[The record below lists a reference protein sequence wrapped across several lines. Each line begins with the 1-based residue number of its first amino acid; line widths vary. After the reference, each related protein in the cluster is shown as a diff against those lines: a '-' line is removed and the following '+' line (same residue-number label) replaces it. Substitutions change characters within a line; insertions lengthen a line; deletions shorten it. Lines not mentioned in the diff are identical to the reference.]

1 MRKELLEVKMRLAD
15 AHIKASM
22 KPFKRYSEIQR
33 WKALYKKVQSRYPF
47 LVLEGSSCTG
57 KTFYA
62 KWMDGDPK
70 YCFECNCACCLDP
83 DLRAFDPF
91 VHETILFDEG
101 TPLMV
106 IRQKK
111 RFQASPWLVSMAIA
125 WPIVMLTPYSCR
137 ISKWWFF
144 AIIGRLVLCTWAS
157 KIVIGST
164 PIRSTWMCATRECTS
179 FMKSRHQ
186 FN

>member
-1 MRKELLEVKMRLAD
+1 MRLID
-15 AHIKASM
+15 SQLKATI
-22 KPFKRYSEIQR
+22 KPFKRYPEIQR
-33 WKALYKKVQSRYPF
+33 WKALFKKVQSRYPF

-57 KTFYA
+57 KTFFA

-101 TPLMV
+101 TPQMV

-111 RFQASPWLVSMAIA
+111 LFQAPPGLVSMGNSVTNCHAYTVFVSQKKMVVCSNNWSA
-125 WPIVMLTPYSCR
+125 LLKEMSVED
-137 ISKWWFF
+137 
-144 AIIGRLVLCTWAS
+144 
-157 KIVIGST
+157 
-164 PIRSTWMCATRECTS
+164 REWLNHNS
-179 FMKSRHQ
+179 IHLNVGNERMY
-186 FN
+186 